1 LSTSA
6 VFIVS
11 SLALVV
17 AFGLLTP
24 KLAASAKA
32 RHQAWLDEV
41 RRPLWEKADQ
51 EHGFDLFDRSCVV
64 FVGMDGWEQRL
75 DHRLEDGR
83 GREIGAAL
91 EQPRPGRWS
100 TNGRRSRFTTV
111 RIEVSDDNG
120 VKRLEVVRQAGLTTQ
135 PLQIWDNTS
144 QLLGTVRRQGRRS
157 FLLLD
162 RWSGP
167 IVWIERRS
175 RGYAV
180 DYALTDRS
188 GTLIGRISDFKH
200 LAEDAGTKRRFH
212 TTEAREHVLELAD
225 PQIGSETRALLLAL
239 ASSVYLALQ
248 RPLEDGA

>member
-1 LSTSA
+1 MSTAA

-32 RHQAWLDEV
+32 RHRAWLHEV
-41 RRPLWEKADQ
+41 RRPLWDKADQ
-51 EHGFDLFDRSCVV
+51 ENGFDLFNRSCVV

-83 GREIGAAL
+83 GREIGTAL
-91 EQPRPGRWS
+91 EQPRPGVWS
-100 TNGRRSRFTTV
+100 LNGRRSRFTTV
-111 RIEVSDDNG
+111 RIEVCDATR
-120 VKRLEVVRQAGLTTQ
+120 VKRLEVVRQAGLTSQ
-135 PLQIWDNTS
+135 PLQILDSNG
-144 QLLGTVRRQGRRS
+144 QAIGTVRRQGRRS
-157 FLLLD
+157 HVLLD
-162 RWSGP
+162 RWREP
-167 IVWIERRS
+167 IVWVERRS

-180 DYALTDRS
+180 DYTLTDRS
-188 GTLIGRISDFKH
+188 GRLVGTISDFEH
-200 LAEDAGTKRRFH
+200 LVDKGAKRRLP
-212 TTEAREHVLELAD
+212 TNEAREHVLELTD
-225 PQIGSETRALLLAL
+225 PQMGSEPRALLLAL